1 MLVSKLKEK
10 WLTKDGKTVDL
21 EKQARILRFLQ
32 RITPIITFL
41 LFFAGTIWILVLPH
55 EKYNKGTY
63 ISENA
68 LLPGQANVE
77 YGYNDIRTA
86 EDYVQKLIGIQDKD
100 SETRAQFIHEEFRQ
114 SGFVSAIQRFD
125 MDTVGHNAKGTNI
138 FAIHKAPRSDG
149 KEALILSASWISR
162 TGEFNTNG
170 IAALLSLARLFKRNV
185 YWAKDIILL
194 ITDQGKVGTQAWLN
208 AYHGIDKKDEISA
221 IVMPRSGA
229 IQGVIN
235 LDFPGTQDYETLGI
249 FFEGVNGQLPNLDLI
264 NTIVAVAERISP
276 PISVTLHD
284 DTSYP
289 FANHKYGTYFRSLF
303 YMLQSMKYLVFG
315 HPSSDAGLYLRYR
328 IDAVTIYGIV
338 GSTHLNNLF
347 GFGRIGRLTILYHLG
362 TIPVTFN
369 VSEKDKSLLPAY
381 STKTYHHLFAITVLT
396 ITHAVGI
403 LIFGIIQPSLSRG
416 YFGQTLT
423 DQSIYL
429 QFVLSLI
436 ISSITILFL
445 VLWISR
451 SNSPEHDGTILKSF
465 CLAESALVIATVS
478 LLNFTLGVATALL
491 ILIPYSLIRPS
502 VNWSSKCAQT
512 LILALLS
519 PPVLAC
525 IYSVYTNTPL
535 MTFLCTLLFDY
546 QVVHSWFLT
555 FICIVYWPIN
565 MSMIALVFSKSST

>member
-32 RITPIITFL
+32 RITPVITFL
-41 LFFAGTIWILVLPH
+41 LFFAGVIWILVLPH

-125 MDTVGHNAKGTNI
+125 MDTIGHNTKGTNI

-170 IAALLSLARLFKRNV
+170 IAALLSLAKLFKRNV

-208 AYHGIDKKDEISA
+208 AYHGIDEKDEISA

-235 LDFPGTQDYETLGI
+235 LDFPGTQDYEALGI

-264 NTIVAVAERISP
+264 NTIVAVAERTNP

-315 HPSSDAGLYLRYR
+315 HPSSDAGLYLR

-338 GSTHLNNLF
+338 GSTHLNSLF
-347 GFGRIGRLTILYHLG
+347 GFGRIGRLVESTFRSLNNLLEHFHQSFFFYLLPSPHRYVSISQYMPPAILFAFLYHLG

-396 ITHAVGI
+396 ITHAVGV

-416 YFGQTLT
+416 YFGQALT
-423 DQSIYL
+423 DQPDPA
-429 QFVLSLI
+429 VCK
-436 ISSITILFL
+436 L
-445 VLWISR
+445 VLKVR
-451 SNSPEHDGTILKSF
+451 ANSDPGTI
-465 CLAESALVIATVS
+465 VS
-478 LLNFTLGVATALL
+478 
-491 ILIPYSLIRPS
+491 SCPS
-502 VNWSSKCAQT
+502 MHV
-512 LILALLS
+512 
-519 PPVLAC
+519 
-525 IYSVYTNTPL
+525 
-535 MTFLCTLLFDY
+535 
-546 QVVHSWFLT
+546 
-555 FICIVYWPIN
+555 
-565 MSMIALVFSKSST
+565 

>member
-1 MLVSKLKEK
+1 MSPKLTLYTFKLSLWAAAPRVAIHELNIPNVKQIEVDLSKAENFAPSYLKINPKHTVPTLEVEEENGEKKYYDDTTSIIKYLDSLTGNTLSISQKKTEIDAFLKEMH
-10 WLTKDGKTVDL
+10 
-21 EKQARILRFLQ
+21 EKADVEEHR
-32 RITPIITFL
+32 FL
-41 LFFAGTIWILVLPH
+41 LFFAGVIWILVLPH

-125 MDTVGHNAKGTNI
+125 MDTIGHNTKGTNI

-170 IAALLSLARLFKRNV
+170 IAALLSLAKLFKRNV

-208 AYHGIDKKDEISA
+208 AYHGIDEKDEISA

-235 LDFPGTQDYETLGI
+235 LDFPGTQDYEALGI

-264 NTIVAVAERISP
+264 NTIVAVAERTNP

-315 HPSSDAGLYLRYR
+315 HPSSDAGLYLR

-338 GSTHLNNLF
+338 GSTHLNSLF
-347 GFGRIGRLTILYHLG
+347 GFGRIGRL
-362 TIPVTFN
+362 VESTFRSLN
-369 VSEKDKSLLPAY
+369 NLLEHFHQSFFFYLLPSPHRYVSISQYMPPAI
-381 STKTYHHLFAITVLT
+381 LFACAFIYQ
-396 ITHAVGI
+396 IS
-403 LIFGIIQPSLSRG
+403 FLS
-416 YFGQTLT
+416 Y
-423 DQSIYL
+423 
-429 QFVLSLI
+429 
-436 ISSITILFL
+436 
-445 VLWISR
+445 
-451 SNSPEHDGTILKSF
+451 
-465 CLAESALVIATVS
+465 
-478 LLNFTLGVATALL
+478 
-491 ILIPYSLIRPS
+491 
-502 VNWSSKCAQT
+502 
-512 LILALLS
+512 
-519 PPVLAC
+519 
-525 IYSVYTNTPL
+525 NTR
-535 MTFLCTLLFDY
+535 
-546 QVVHSWFLT
+546 
-555 FICIVYWPIN
+555 
-565 MSMIALVFSKSST
+565 